1 MIKSY
6 RDYLIGA
13 EVVIETD
20 CLPILR
26 MMRCCMIPDVAM
38 LRWVAYIKSLNS
50 EVRHISGKDNA
61 VADML
66 SRARFGDDTT
76 DSDNEEVSEDYFAS
90 EHICRV
96 NVFREFREEEYEGES
111 LMIGK
116 MLQEA
121 EDSTNDKGKPRS
133 EGRRGKSKSSSWKTD

>member
-1 MIKSY
+1 MSAIKSDW
-6 RDYLIGA
+6 DYLIGA
-13 EVVIETD
+13 EVVIKTD

-26 MMRCCMIPDVAM
+26 MMQFCTIPDVVM
-38 LRWVAYIKSLNS
+38 LRWIAYVKSLNPD
-50 EVRHISGKDNA
+50 VRHISGKDNA

-66 SRARFGDDTT
+66 SRALFGDDIT

-96 NVFREFREEEYEGES
+96 NVIREFREEEYEGES

-116 MLQEA
+116 VLQEI
-121 EDSTNDKGKPRS
+121 EESLDDKEK
-133 EGRRGKSKSSSWKTD
+133 